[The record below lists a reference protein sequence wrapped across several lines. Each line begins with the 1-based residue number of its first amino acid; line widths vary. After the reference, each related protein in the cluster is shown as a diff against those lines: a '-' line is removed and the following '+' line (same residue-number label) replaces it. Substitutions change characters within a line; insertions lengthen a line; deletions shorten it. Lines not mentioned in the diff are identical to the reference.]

1 MWGTAVAWNMC
12 HTEIY
17 LRSAPWLQLAPVAL
31 AAVHSECLIVNPEM
45 GPEYVYENS
54 GRMYEVCMS
63 R

>member
-31 AAVHSECLIVNPEM
+31 PAVHSECPVVNSEM
-45 GPEYVYENS
+45 GPDCAVLCY
-54 GRMYEVCMS
+54 R
-63 R
+63 